1 MESQFAAK
9 SYSSSEFETV
19 INEHTIVFVDFWAPW
34 CAPCRQFEKI
44 YEQAAINNRDI
55 TFAKI
60 NIEEESELAEVFH
73 IQSIPH
79 LLVFKL
85 GIVIYSE
92 SGSMPESILTDLIQ
106 QARDADVSELRAK
119 IDNDE
124 LI

>member
-1 MESQFAAK
+1 MESQFVAK
-9 SYSSSEFETV
+9 SYRSSEFETL
-19 INEHTIVFVDFWAPW
+19 INEHKIVFVDFWAPW
-34 CAPCRQFEKI
+34 CAPCRQFEVL

-55 TFAKI
+55 EFAKI
-60 NIEEESELAEVFH
+60 NIEEEPELAEAFH

-92 SGSMPESILTDLIQ
+92 SGSMPESILTELVQ

-119 IDNDE
+119 IDNNE